1 MVLITAILF
10 RFISE
15 IMTGDL
21 NSVKRSSRM
30 INSHDKQVDII
41 RNNPGV
47 ILSVTKKYD
56 GKAFPFS
63 VTFYLF

>member
-1 MVLITAILF
+1 
-10 RFISE
+10 
-15 IMTGDL
+15 
-21 NSVKRSSRM
+21 M

-63 VTFYLF
+63 VTCSLPITFDYHTDSYSFIFFNKYTCKII